1 MGPLHE
7 LRKGH
12 DVNTQPNF
20 KTKGQ
25 HRKLRAV
32 LHPAQRRSEGHRHQP
47 VLIRLDPEPGA
58 SASDKAPVR
67 IFVGTEPAQY
77 RAERVLVWSIT
88 QVRDPSR
95 TYEIYLMKDLTGFDR
110 RQWKTGFTHYRY
122 AIPHL
127 AGGTG
132 RAIYNDVD
140 QIYLG
145 DPAELFDMDMGG
157 AGILSINQKETSV
170 MLLDCEKMAGVWRME
185 DASHIHRHKHY
196 RRLAHAAGLW
206 GLMPPEWNARDQE
219 FVPDQSKL
227 FHFTTLHTQPWQ
239 PFPEQLNYQTH
250 EQGEIWFD
258 LERAADDA
266 GFTIWSKAAPSDH
279 YRELLDQYKKMHLV
293 DSAKPKRGKRK
304 LFRGQS
310 LDRHVETIGQLVR
323 RTGAKT
329 ILDYGSG
336 KATRYQDSPDH
347 EPGSRHKVMREW
359 DGAQVV
365 CYDPGY
371 EPFAGDYKGRYDG
384 VISTDVLEHI
394 PEEDVPWVI
403 DELFSHSSKFVYAVA
418 TCYPARK
425 SLPNGD
431 NAHCTV
437 MPPDWWRGQMETAAR
452 RHPGV
457 EWLLCTKERSFLSLR
472 KRKGLMKKGVK
483 TRYFSNG
490 TSAAMPA

>member
-1 MGPLHE
+1 MSA
-7 LRKGH
+7 
-12 DVNTQPNF
+12 QPNF
-20 KTKGQ
+20 KTKSQ
-25 HRKLRAV
+25 HRKLSAILR
-32 LHPAQRRSEGHRHQP
+32 PAPRRPDGHRQRP
-47 VLIRLDPEPGA
+47 VLIRLDPEPGVEP
-58 SASDKAPVR
+58 SGKPPVR
-67 IFVGTEPAQY
+67 IFIGTEPAQY
-77 RAERVLVWSIT
+77 RAERVLVWSIM
-88 QVRDPSR
+88 QVRDPAR
-95 TYEIYLMKDLTGFDR
+95 AYEIHLMKDLNGFDR

-170 MLLDCEKMAGVWRME
+170 MLLDCEKMAEIWRVE
-185 DASHIHRHKHY
+185 DVAHIHKHKHY
-196 RRLAHAAGLW
+196 RRLAHGAGLW
-206 GLMPPEWNARDQE
+206 GLMPPVWNARDE
-219 FVPDQSKL
+219 EYVPGQSKL

-239 PFPEQLNYQTH
+239 PFPDELKYQPH
-250 EQGEIWFD
+250 ENGQVWFD
-258 LERAADDA
+258 LERAADAA
-266 GFTIWSKAAPSDH
+266 GFTIWTKAAPSDH
-279 YRELLDQYKKMHLV
+279 YRGLLEQYKKMHEAS
-293 DSAKPKRGKRK
+293 SAKPKRGRRK

-336 KATRYQDSPDH
+336 KAGRYQDSPDH

-359 DGAQVV
+359 DGAEVV

-371 EPFAGDYKGRYDG
+371 APFAGDCSGRYDG

-418 TCYPARK
+418 TCYPAKK

-437 MPPDWWRGQMETAAR
+437 MPPDWWRGQMEVAAR

-457 EWLLCTKERSFLSLR
+457 DWLLCTKERSFLALT

-490 TSAAMPA
+490 TAAAPPA

>member
-1 MGPLHE
+1 L
-7 LRKGH
+7 
-12 DVNTQPNF
+12 NTQPNF

-25 HRKLRAV
+25 HRKLSAV
-32 LHPAQRRSEGHRHQP
+32 LRPAPRRADGHRQRP
-47 VLIRLDPEPGA
+47 VLVRLDPEPGVEP
-58 SASDKAPVR
+58 SAKPPVR
-67 IFVGTEPAQY
+67 IFIGTEPAQY
-77 RAERVLVWSIT
+77 RAERVLVWSIL
-88 QVRDPSR
+88 QVRDPAR
-95 TYEIYLMKDLTGFDR
+95 AYEIYLMKDLSGIDR

-170 MLLDCEKMAGVWRME
+170 MLLDCEKMAKIWRME
-185 DASHIHRHKHY
+185 DVAHIHKHKHY

-206 GLMPPEWNARDQE
+206 GTMPPEWNARDE
-219 FVPDQSKL
+219 EYVPGRSKL

-239 PFPEQLNYQTH
+239 PFPDQLKYQPH
-250 EQGEIWFD
+250 ENGQVWFD
-258 LERAADDA
+258 LERTADAA
-266 GFTIWSKAAPSDH
+266 GFTIWTKAAPSDH
-279 YRELLDQYKKMHLV
+279 YRGLLEQYQKMHV
-293 DSAKPKRGKRK
+293 ASSTKPKRGKRK

-359 DGAQVV
+359 EGAEVV

-371 EPFAGDYKGRYDG
+371 EPFAGDYSGRYDG

-418 TCYPARK
+418 TCYPAKK
-425 SLPNGD
+425 SLPNGE

-437 MPPDWWRGQMETAAR
+437 MPPDWWRGQMEVAAR

-457 EWLLCTKERSFLSLR
+457 DWLLCTKERSFLSLQ
-472 KRKGLMKKGVK
+472 KGKGLMKKGVK

-490 TSAAMPA
+490 TPAASAA